1 LSPLP
6 PGEGKFSDEDYLEVR
21 KPGMNRIL
29 VVDDETNNLKA
40 IKRLLRRDYILEFA
54 QNGDE
59 ALKLIPDFN
68 PDLILLDIM
77 MPGIDGYEVCRRLK
91 SDSKTSGIMVLLV
104 SAKSAL
110 EDRLRGYEVGT
121 DDYIIKPYEPEELRA
136 KVRIL
141 LRLKNAQDEL
151 RTVNRDLEKLV
162 AVKTRELVKQERQ
175 AIVGQMVQG
184 IVHNLRGPLTVVH
197 VRAEIACETARKL
210 LEISKDD
217 ELVKSQNSPPLAGLQ
232 RRLAGARGDEGE
244 GEHNH
249 LKSLPY
255 SPSPQPSPVK
265 GEGVFGLFPKSS
277 KDDPDNFQKLAENVI
292 HNLDSLLEAV
302 DRTDLLID
310 SLLAKGRQEAAGE
323 KQRLNLNDIIAQEI
337 KFLDAD
343 MDLKHGVKKYLDLDP
358 SIPDLYGTYSDF
370 SQVTYNL
377 IKNASEAMKNLQ
389 KKELRISTRHD
400 DENIYIIFQ
409 DTGSGISSEDLE
421 RIFDPFFTT
430 KPGKEPDNAGEPT
443 GTGLGLYTCSQLMK
457 YYGGEISAQSKL
469 GAGTTFT
476 ITIPQK
482 RPLLHD

>member
-1 LSPLP
+1 
-6 PGEGKFSDEDYLEVR
+6 
-21 KPGMNRIL
+21 MNRIL

-40 IKRLLRRDYILEFA
+40 IKRLIHRDYILEFA

-68 PDLILLDIM
+68 PDLILLDVM

-91 SDSKTSGIMVLLV
+91 SDSKTSGAMILLV
-104 SAKSAL
+104 SARSAL
-110 EDRLRGYEVGT
+110 EDRLRGYEVGA
-121 DDYIIKPYEPEELRA
+121 DDYIIKAYEPEELRA

-162 AVKTRELVKQERQ
+162 EVKTRELVKKERQ

-184 IVHNLRGPLTVVH
+184 IVHNLRGPVTVVH

-217 ELVKSQNSPPLAGLQ
+217 
-232 RRLAGARGDEGE
+232 
-244 GEHNH
+244 
-249 LKSLPY
+249 
-255 SPSPQPSPVK
+255 
-265 GEGVFGLFPKSS
+265 
-277 KDDPDNFQKLAENVI
+277 PDNFRKLAEKVI

-323 KQRLNLNDIIAQEI
+323 RQRLNLNDIIAQEI

-343 MDLKHGVKKYLDLDP
+343 MDLKHRVKKYLDLDP

-377 IKNASEAMKNLQ
+377 IKNASEAMKNSQ

-400 DENIYIIFQ
+400 NENIYIIFQ
-409 DTGSGISSEDLE
+409 DTGSGISPDDLG

-457 YYGGEISAQSKL
+457 YYGGEISVQSKL

-476 ITIPQK
+476 IAIPNKGALFRQ
-482 RPLLHD
+482 

>member
-1 LSPLP
+1 
-6 PGEGKFSDEDYLEVR
+6 
-21 KPGMNRIL
+21 MNRIL
-29 VVDDETNNLKA
+29 VVDDEDNNLKA
-40 IKRLLRRDYILEFA
+40 IKRLIHRDYILEFA

-59 ALKLIPDFN
+59 ALRLIPGFN
-68 PDLILLDIM
+68 PDLVLLDIM

-91 SDSKTSGIMVLLV
+91 SDSKTSGAMVLLV
-104 SAKSAL
+104 SARSAL
-110 EDRLRGYEVGT
+110 EDRLRGYEVGA
-121 DDYIIKPYEPEELRA
+121 DDYIIKPYDPEELRA

-151 RTVNRDLEKLV
+151 RTLNQNLEKLV
-162 AVKTRELVKQERQ
+162 EVETRELVKKERQ
-175 AIVGQMVQG
+175 AIIGQMVQG

-197 VRAEIACETARKL
+197 ARAEIACKTARKL

-217 ELVKSQNSPPLAGLQ
+217 
-232 RRLAGARGDEGE
+232 
-244 GEHNH
+244 
-249 LKSLPY
+249 
-255 SPSPQPSPVK
+255 
-265 GEGVFGLFPKSS
+265 
-277 KDDPDNFQKLAENVI
+277 PDNFRKLVEKVI

-343 MDLKHGVKKYLDLDP
+343 MDLKRGVKQYLDLDS
-358 SIPDLYGTYSDF
+358 SIPDLYGAYSDF

-409 DTGSGISSEDLE
+409 DTGSGISPDDLG

-457 YYGGEISAQSKL
+457 YYGGEISVQSKL
-469 GAGTTFT
+469 GTGTTFT
-476 ITIPQK
+476 ITIPK
-482 RPLLHD
+482 ERSLLHD

>member
-1 LSPLP
+1 
-6 PGEGKFSDEDYLEVR
+6 
-21 KPGMNRIL
+21 MNRIL
-29 VVDDETNNLKA
+29 VVDDEDNNLKA
-40 IKRLLRRDYILEFA
+40 IKRLLHRDHILGFA

-59 ALKLIPDFN
+59 ALRLIPDFK

-121 DDYIIKPYEPEELRA
+121 DDYIIKPYDPEELRA

-151 RTVNRDLEKLV
+151 RTLNQNLEKLV
-162 AVKTRELVKQERQ
+162 EVKTRELVKKERQ

-184 IVHNLRGPLTVVH
+184 IVHNLRGPVMVVH
-197 VRAEIACETARKL
+197 ARAEIACKTAQKL

-217 ELVKSQNSPPLAGLQ
+217 
-232 RRLAGARGDEGE
+232 
-244 GEHNH
+244 
-249 LKSLPY
+249 PY
-255 SPSPQPSPVK
+255 
-265 GEGVFGLFPKSS
+265 
-277 KDDPDNFQKLAENVI
+277 NFQKLVEKVV
-292 HNLDSLLEAV
+292 HNLDRLSEAV

-323 KQRLNLNDIIAQEI
+323 RQRLNLNDIITQEI

-469 GAGTTFT
+469 GIGTTFT
-476 ITIPQK
+476 ISIPKK

>member
-1 LSPLP
+1 
-6 PGEGKFSDEDYLEVR
+6 
-21 KPGMNRIL
+21 MNRIL
-29 VVDDETNNLKA
+29 VVDDEDNNLKA
-40 IKRLLRRDYILEFA
+40 IKRLIHRDYILEFA

-59 ALKLIPDFN
+59 AIRLIPDFS

-91 SDSKTSGIMVLLV
+91 SDSKTSGAMVLLV
-104 SAKSAL
+104 SARSAL
-110 EDRLRGYEVGT
+110 EDRLRGYEVGA
-121 DDYIIKPYEPEELRA
+121 DDYIIKAYEPEELRA

-162 AVKTRELVKQERQ
+162 EVETRELVKKERQ
-175 AIVGQMVQG
+175 AIIGQMVQG
-184 IVHNLRGPLTVVH
+184 IVHNLRGPLMVVH
-197 VRAEIACETARKL
+197 ARAEIACETARKL
-210 LEISKDD
+210 LGI
-217 ELVKSQNSPPLAGLQ
+217 
-232 RRLAGARGDEGE
+232 
-244 GEHNH
+244 
-249 LKSLPY
+249 
-255 SPSPQPSPVK
+255 
-265 GEGVFGLFPKSS
+265 S
-277 KDDPDNFQKLAENVI
+277 KDDPDNFRKLVEKVI
-292 HNLDSLLEAV
+292 HNLGRLLEAV

-389 KKELRISTRHD
+389 KKELSISTRHD

-469 GAGTTFT
+469 GIGTTFT
-476 ITIPQK
+476 IAIPK
-482 RPLLHD
+482 NKASAP

>member
-1 LSPLP
+1 
-6 PGEGKFSDEDYLEVR
+6 
-21 KPGMNRIL
+21 
-29 VVDDETNNLKA
+29 
-40 IKRLLRRDYILEFA
+40 
-54 QNGDE
+54 
-59 ALKLIPDFN
+59 
-68 PDLILLDIM
+68 
-77 MPGIDGYEVCRRLK
+77 
-91 SDSKTSGIMVLLV
+91 MVLLV
-104 SAKSAL
+104 SARNTL
-110 EDRLRGYEVGT
+110 EDRLRGYGVGA

-162 AVKTRELVKQERQ
+162 EVKTRELVKKERQ

-184 IVHNLRGPLTVVH
+184 IVHNLRGPVTVVH
-197 VRAEIACETARKL
+197 VRAEIACMTARNL

-217 ELVKSQNSPPLAGLQ
+217 PDKFLRLVEK
-232 RRLAGARGDEGE
+232 
-244 GEHNH
+244 
-249 LKSLPY
+249 
-255 SPSPQPSPVK
+255 
-265 GEGVFGLFPKSS
+265 
-277 KDDPDNFQKLAENVI
+277 VI

-302 DRTDLLID
+302 DRTELLID

-323 KQRLNLNDIIAQEI
+323 RRRLNLNDIIAQEI

-377 IKNASEAMKNLQ
+377 IKNASEAMKNSQ

-400 DENIYIIFQ
+400 NENIYIIFQ
-409 DTGSGISSEDLE
+409 DTGAGISPDDLG

-457 YYGGEISAQSKL
+457 YYGGEISVQSKL
-469 GAGTTFT
+469 GIGTTFT
-476 ITIPQK
+476 IAIPK
-482 RPLLHD
+482 SKTSVSPVRD

>member
-1 LSPLP
+1 
-6 PGEGKFSDEDYLEVR
+6 
-21 KPGMNRIL
+21 MNRIL

-40 IKRLLRRDYILEFA
+40 IKRLIHRDYILEFA

-91 SDSKTSGIMVLLV
+91 SDSKTSGAMVLLV
-104 SAKSAL
+104 SARNTL
-110 EDRLRGYEVGT
+110 EDRLRGYGVGA

-162 AVKTRELVKQERQ
+162 EVKTRELVKKERQ

-184 IVHNLRGPLTVVH
+184 IVHNLRGPVTVVH
-197 VRAEIACETARKL
+197 VRAEIACMTARNL

-217 ELVKSQNSPPLAGLQ
+217 PDKFLRLVEK
-232 RRLAGARGDEGE
+232 
-244 GEHNH
+244 
-249 LKSLPY
+249 
-255 SPSPQPSPVK
+255 
-265 GEGVFGLFPKSS
+265 
-277 KDDPDNFQKLAENVI
+277 VI

-323 KQRLNLNDIIAQEI
+323 RRRLNLNDIIAQEI

-377 IKNASEAMKNLQ
+377 IKNASEAMKNSQ

-400 DENIYIIFQ
+400 NENIYIIFQ
-409 DTGSGISSEDLE
+409 DTGSGISPDDLG

-457 YYGGEISAQSKL
+457 YYGGEISVQSKL
-469 GAGTTFT
+469 GIGTTFT
-476 ITIPQK
+476 IAIPK
-482 RPLLHD
+482 SKTSVSPVRD

>member
-1 LSPLP
+1 
-6 PGEGKFSDEDYLEVR
+6 
-21 KPGMNRIL
+21 MNRIL

-40 IKRLLRRDYILEFA
+40 IKRLLHRDYILEFA
-54 QNGDE
+54 QNGDQ
-59 ALKLIPDFN
+59 ALKLTPDFK

-91 SDSKTSGIMVLLV
+91 SDSKTSGTMVLLV
-104 SAKSAL
+104 SARSAL
-110 EDRLRGYEVGT
+110 EDRLRGYEVGA
-121 DDYIIKPYEPEELRA
+121 DDYIIKAYEPEELRA

-162 AVKTRELVKQERQ
+162 EVKTRELVKKERQ
-175 AIVGQMVQG
+175 AVIGQMVQG
-184 IVHNLRGPLTVVH
+184 IVHNLRGPVTVVH
-197 VRAEIACETARKL
+197 IRAEIACKTAREL
-210 LEISKDD
+210 LEI
-217 ELVKSQNSPPLAGLQ
+217 
-232 RRLAGARGDEGE
+232 
-244 GEHNH
+244 
-249 LKSLPY
+249 
-255 SPSPQPSPVK
+255 
-265 GEGVFGLFPKSS
+265 S
-277 KDDPDNFQKLAENVI
+277 KDDPDNFQKLAERVI
-292 HNLDSLLEAV
+292 HNLDRLLEAV

-469 GAGTTFT
+469 SIGTTFT
-476 ITIPQK
+476 ITIPNKGALFRQ
-482 RPLLHD
+482 

>member
-1 LSPLP
+1 
-6 PGEGKFSDEDYLEVR
+6 
-21 KPGMNRIL
+21 MNRIL
-29 VVDDETNNLKA
+29 VVDDEDNNLKA
-40 IKRLLRRDYILEFA
+40 IKRLIHRDYILEFA

-91 SDSKTSGIMVLLV
+91 LDSKTSGTMVLLV
-104 SAKSAL
+104 SARSAL
-110 EDRLRGYEVGT
+110 EDRLRGYEVGA
-121 DDYIIKPYEPEELRA
+121 DDYIIKPYDPEELRA

-141 LRLKNAQDEL
+141 LRLKNVQDEL
-151 RTVNRDLEKLV
+151 RTLNQNLEKLV
-162 AVKTRELVKQERQ
+162 EVNTRELVKKERQ
-175 AIVGQMVQG
+175 AIIGQMVQG
-184 IVHNLRGPLTVVH
+184 IVHNLRGPVMVVH
-197 VRAEIACETARKL
+197 ARAGIACKTARKL
-210 LEISKDD
+210 LEIS
-217 ELVKSQNSPPLAGLQ
+217 E
-232 RRLAGARGDEGE
+232 
-244 GEHNH
+244 
-249 LKSLPY
+249 
-255 SPSPQPSPVK
+255 
-265 GEGVFGLFPKSS
+265 
-277 KDDPDNFQKLAENVI
+277 DDPDNFRKLVEKVI
-292 HNLDSLLEAV
+292 HNLSRLSEAV

-323 KQRLNLNDIIAQEI
+323 KQRLNLNDIITQEI

-343 MDLKHGVKKYLDLDP
+343 MDLKRGVKKYLDLDS

-389 KKELRISTRHD
+389 KKELRISTKHD

-457 YYGGEISAQSKL
+457 YYGGEISVQSKL
-469 GAGTTFT
+469 GTGTTFT
-476 ITIPQK
+476 ITIPKKGALSRQ
-482 RPLLHD
+482 